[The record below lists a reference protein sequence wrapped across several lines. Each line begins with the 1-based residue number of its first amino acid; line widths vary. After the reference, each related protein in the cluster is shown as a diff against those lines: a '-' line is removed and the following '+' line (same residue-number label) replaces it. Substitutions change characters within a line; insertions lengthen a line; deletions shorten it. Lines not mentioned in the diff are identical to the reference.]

1 MIEKIVKNL
10 YDIDLTPTRI
20 KENLLLES
28 SNISEANDKY
38 NKLTLGDILRIC
50 DELFDNAEPE
60 DLQKVKT
67 LLKDVV
73 LDQLGIFNINESY
86 EDTINL
92 NGKIVQ
98 KFIIKT
104 LARALDAFSK
114 NEPFKNYGDPSAESV
129 ETVSNKI
136 NQKLNIDSA
145 EQRIEQLRAKFETKF
160 KEAAKSFDDWCA
172 KSTKVIKN
180 NKKIYVTLEWLMASI
195 DSINAKY
202 PDKIQNLDQWLDKL
216 SDAYVSREDFAKIN
230 NRGVKAWG
238 FAITASLN
246 PKALHKLEKEALDN
260 PIAASVY
267 KDIKTATTVKN
278 VATASPPVLINNNLT
293 GSEWVIS
300 LIKYLNELDDKRY
313 IGIGENKNKNLDFDF
328 AQYD

>member
-10 YDIDLTPTRI
+10 YDIDLTPTKI

-28 SNISEANDKY
+28 SDILEANDKY
-38 NKLTLGDILRIC
+38 TKLTLGDILRIC
-50 DELFDNAEPE
+50 DELFDNVEPE

-67 LLKDVV
+67 ILKDVV
-73 LDQLGIFNINESY
+73 LDQLGIFNIDESY

-129 ETVSNKI
+129 EIVRNKI
-136 NQKLNIDSA
+136 NQKLNMDSA
-145 EQRIEQLRAKFETKF
+145 EQRIEQLRAKFEAQF

-195 DSINAKY
+195 ESINAKY

-230 NRGVKAWG
+230 SRGVRTWG
-238 FAITASLN
+238 FSITASLN

-278 VATASPPVLINNNLT
+278 VATASPSVLINNNLT
-293 GSEWVIS
+293 GNEWVIS

-313 IGIGENKNKNLDFDF
+313 IGIGENENKNLDFDF

>member
-1 MIEKIVKNL
+1 MIEKIIKNL
-10 YDIDLTPTRI
+10 YDIDLTPTRS
-20 KENLLLES
+20 KENSLTESFDILE
-28 SNISEANDKY
+28 AKDKY

-50 DELFDNAEPE
+50 DELFDNVAPE
-60 DLQKVKT
+60 DIQKVKT

-73 LDQLGIFNINESY
+73 LDQLGIFDINESY

-104 LARALDAFSK
+104 LARALDAFRK
-114 NEPFKNYGDPSAESV
+114 NEPFKNSGDPSDESV
-129 ETVSNKI
+129 ETVTNKI
-136 NQKLNIDSA
+136 NQKLNIDSS
-145 EQRIEQLRAKFETKF
+145 EQRLEQLRAKFETKF
-160 KEAAKSFDDWCA
+160 KEAAKSFADWCA
-172 KSTKVIKN
+172 KSTKVVKN

-195 DSINAKY
+195 ESINAKY

-216 SDAYVSREDFAKIN
+216 SDAYVSRGDFAKIKSS
-230 NRGVKAWG
+230 GVDTWG

-246 PKALHKLEKEALDN
+246 VKAFRKLEKDALDN

-267 KDIKTATTVKN
+267 KDIKTATTIKN
-278 VATASPPVLINNNLT
+278 VVTASPSVLVNNNLT

-300 LIKYLNELDDKRY
+300 LIEYLNDLDDERY
-313 IGIGENKNKNLDFDF
+313 IGIGKNENKNLDFNF